1 MPEITNKS
9 AEQKAAEA
17 EVESFRKD
25 LGPFVVAAE
34 TTRMAMVFTDAKEP
48 GHPIIFAN
56 DSFLSLTGYDRKEVL
71 GHSFNFLIARGA
83 DPEALAQVEA
93 AFEGSTDHGS
103 EIRYRRKDGSM
114 FWAAIF
120 ISPVLNESGDV
131 EQHFASFV
139 DLTKQ
144 KLQQAQSTMMINEL
158 NHRVKNTLSTVQS
171 IVWQA
176 LRKASDPKVIR
187 ESIESRL
194 FALSRSHDLLT
205 RENWDG
211 AGLLDLV
218 NQAMEPFGVANGRTE
233 RFVITG
239 KNIRLPPNVTLALG
253 IAFHELAT
261 NAVKYGAFSN
271 EAGSILLAWTVEPT
285 PKGDRLILR
294 WQEKDGPPVT
304 PPIRKGFGSRVIER
318 GLPHELQGTVNLD
331 YRLDGVVCTI
341 NIPAPRGARDE

>member
-1 MPEITNKS
+1 MPEIANKS
-9 AEQKAAEA
+9 EEQKVAEA

-48 GHPIIFAN
+48 GNPIIFAN
-56 DSFLSLTGYDRKEVL
+56 DAFLSLTGYDREEVL
-71 GHSFNFLIARGA
+71 GQSFNFLMARGA

-93 AFEGSTDHGS
+93 AFEGSTDSGS
-103 EIRYRRKDGSM
+103 EIRYRRKDGSV

-120 ISPVLNESGDV
+120 ISPVRDEGGDV
-131 EQHFASFV
+131 VQHFASFV
-139 DLTKQ
+139 DLTKHKQ
-144 KLQQAQSTMMINEL
+144 EQAQSTMMIDEL
-158 NHRVKNTLSTVQS
+158 NHRVKNTLATVQS

-176 LRKASDPKVIR
+176 LRKASDPEVIR

-205 RENWDG
+205 RENWEG

-218 NQAMEPFGVANGRTE
+218 NEAMEPFGVANGRTE

-239 KNIRLPPNVTLALG
+239 KNIRLPPKVTLALG

-271 EAGSILLAWTVEPT
+271 EAGSILIAWTIEPR
-285 PKGDRLILR
+285 PEGDRLILR

-304 PPIRKGFGSRVIER
+304 PPSRKGFGSRVIER
-318 GLPHELQGTVNLD
+318 GLAHELQGTVNLD
-331 YRLDGVVCTI
+331 YRADGVVCTI